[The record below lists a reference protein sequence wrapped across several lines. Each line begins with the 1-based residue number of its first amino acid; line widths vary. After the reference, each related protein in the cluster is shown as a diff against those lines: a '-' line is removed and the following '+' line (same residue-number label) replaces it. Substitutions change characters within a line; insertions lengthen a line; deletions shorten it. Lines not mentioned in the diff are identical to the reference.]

1 MRYERKFVVDS
12 LSKYQVESLVLVHKA
27 LFRPIHLPRQINNIY
42 FDTHNFTF
50 YSDNVIGKSS
60 RKKVRIRWYGETF
73 ALTQKPVLEY
83 KLKTGAVGSKLS
95 FKLKPFNPAEKIT
108 AESLRNLIAE
118 SEVPEWV
125 KEEFNYLEP
134 KLINSY
140 TRKYF
145 LTDNTL
151 FRLTLDSNLTYI
163 NIGKY
168 GVSFN
173 EKQTDNHS
181 LVVELK
187 YDIDADEQ
195 ASEIGV
201 GFAFRL
207 SKSSKYVNGIDCFNK
222 YLTV

>member
-12 LSKYQVESLVLVHKA
+12 LSKYQVESMVLVHKA
-27 LFRPIHLPRQINNIY
+27 LFRPIHKPRQINNIY

-73 ALTQKPVLEY
+73 ALAEKP
-83 KLKTGAVGSKLS
+83 A
-95 FKLKPFNPAEKIT
+95 AEKIT

-118 SEVPEWV
+118 SEVPDWV
-125 KEEFNYLEP
+125 KEEFKYLEP

-145 LTDNTL
+145 LTDNTK

-168 GVSFN
+168 GVSFS
-173 EKQTDNHS
+173 EKQIDNYN

-187 YDIDADEQ
+187 YDIEADEY
-195 ASEIGV
+195 ANAIGS

-207 SKSSKYVNGIDCFNK
+207 SKSSKYVNGIECFNK